1 MSRRDVCLGEIQS
14 ADGHAAC
21 GKCYIYIYGYIYV
34 GRFNLQRDMQRVVL
48 YIYVYGYIYVGRFN
62 LQTDMQRVVIVLYI
76 YILLHALKGYIYG
89 YIYVGREPVWPSGK
103 ALGW

>member
-21 GKCYIYIYGYIYV
+21 GKCYIYIYIYGYIYV

-62 LQTDMQRVVIVLYI
+62 LQTDMQRVVIILYI
-76 YILLHALKGYIYG
+76 YIYIVTRIKRL
-89 YIYVGREPVWPSGK
+89 YIWLYLCRT
-103 ALGW
+103 